1 MPILRDAVRGLRR
14 GGCGDAAVA
23 ASASCGDR
31 CLARQSGDRLWFPS
45 LSHRHKYDC
54 LGLCDRSGRPRCN
67 HGFNV
72 GAALVAANR
81 QSRRYGLRLH
91 RRLYRL
97 RARPFRGHTALGGRG
112 RLHVGNRR
120 TPRRSEP
127 PMADRVGRGLRSVP
141 NPQPCP
147 PASNGVVISGI
158 ALTRVFRPAGC
169 PNNEQLPGDRKYDWA
184 YKKTNNAM
192 RESAA
197 DHAD

>member
-23 ASASCGDR
+23 AALLVVTAAWLVNQAIGFGFLR
-31 CLARQSGDRLWFPS
+31 Y
-45 LSHRHKYDC
+45 HRHKYDC

-97 RARPFRGHTALGGRG
+97 RARPFRGHTVPGGRG
-112 RLHVGNRR
+112 R
-120 TPRRSEP
+120 
-127 PMADRVGRGLRSVP
+127 
-141 NPQPCP
+141 
-147 PASNGVVISGI
+147 
-158 ALTRVFRPAGC
+158 F
-169 PNNEQLPGDRKYDWA
+169 
-184 YKKTNNAM
+184 
-192 RESAA
+192 
-197 DHAD
+197 